1 MLECVNTNVSM
12 KEYQQRH
19 MIPTLVYS
27 RVTMVILFL
36 LIVLLARSVVELNNK
51 RITTARLQAESA
63 EDRKELEEKVRKAE
77 LKTASIKTERGM
89 EAYIRSTYPV
99 VENGEG
105 VIVVY
110 DTSVSPVT
118 PVREDMTF
126 WESLLIWWRNVVQ
139 R

>member
-19 MIPTLVYS
+19 MIRTLVYS

-118 PVREDMTF
+118 AVREDMTF

>member
-1 MLECVNTNVSM
+1 VLECVNTNVSM

-19 MIPTLVYS
+19 MIRTLVYS

>member
-1 MLECVNTNVSM
+1 M

-19 MIPTLVYS
+19 MIRTLVYS
-27 RVTMVILFL
+27 RVTMVVLFL

-63 EDRKELEEKVRKAE
+63 ADRKELEEKVRKAE
-77 LKTASIKTERGM
+77 VKSTSIKTERGM

-99 VENGEG
+99 VQEGEG

-139 R
+139 K

>member
-1 MLECVNTNVSM
+1 M

-19 MIPTLVYS
+19 MIRTLVYS

-63 EDRKELEEKVRKAE
+63 ADRKELEEKVRKAE
-77 LKTASIKTERGM
+77 VKSTSIKTERGM

-99 VENGEG
+99 VQEGEG

-139 R
+139 K

>member
-1 MLECVNTNVSM
+1 
-12 KEYQQRH
+12 
-19 MIPTLVYS
+19 MIRTLVYS
-27 RVTMVILFL
+27 RVTMVVLFL

-63 EDRKELEEKVRKAE
+63 ADRKELEEKVRKAE
-77 LKTASIKTERGM
+77 VKSTSIKTERGM

-99 VENGEG
+99 VQEGEG

-139 R
+139 K

>member
-19 MIPTLVYS
+19 MIRTLVYS